1 MKYIRPALGYTLA
14 VLSLFV
20 ALATF
25 MGNPYFGRAIVD
37 ATGGI
42 SISPRTTGGAVVHT
56 IDHGGYETAIHETV
70 FQGLL
75 SDRKTGFV
83 QVDWVKKTEIPAT
96 LSEEIDFDRDGTMDF
111 KVECDMESGEAVVT
125 PYIPEV
131 LSKVETFERD
141 NGFTVRVRLTRSVP

>member
-14 VLSLFV
+14 VLSLIV

-25 MGNPYFGRAIVD
+25 LGNSYFGRALVD

-42 SISPRTTGGAVVHT
+42 SISPRTTGGPVIHT
-56 IDHGGYETAIHETV
+56 IDHGGYETAIHEAV

-75 SDRKTGFV
+75 SERKTGFV

-96 LSEEIDFDRDGTMDF
+96 LSEAIDFDQDGTMDF
-111 KVECDMESGEAVVT
+111 KVECDIEGGKASLT
-125 PYIPEV
+125 PIHPDV
-131 LSKVETFERD
+131 LSEVETFERE
-141 NGFTVRVRLTRSVP
+141 NGFTVRVRLKRSKP